1 MYIALIVTV
10 MYTERECANVS
21 VCVQGSYSLSSSTVE
36 LLFDEI
42 VIPSLIESQCSL
54 SPFNGLSVIILSFF
68 QASTSQSLSF
78 LTLKHRVNFTHEI
91 VVAMGLLNMALV
103 F

>member
-1 MYIALIVTV
+1 ML
-10 MYTERECANVS
+10 

-36 LLFDEI
+36 LLFDEM
-42 VIPSLIESQCSL
+42 VIPSLIESWCSL
-54 SPFNGLSVIILSFF
+54 SPFNGLPVIILSFF
-68 QASTSQSLSF
+68 QALTSQSPSF